1 MKEFKA
7 LRTCPE
13 NSKFKKEDLLVIFGE
28 VFDQG
33 YVNGMVQ
40 EAERIGMKVVYG
52 TVGRRDENNELRP
65 LTSEE
70 ITEKGQENLINVP
83 LEAGFDLEPSTKG
96 NTPCDQLKGLKRA
109 EWESVNIDWDQI
121 NESKEAGLKRFTK
134 NTQAFLKEIM
144 EKYVTPDVNIHF
156 AHTMAGGIPR
166 AKILMP
172 LLNRVF
178 KGSGKRFLYS
188 KEFWDSEIG
197 KLCSMTFD
205 EVTANTFETLITET
219 EAFRTKAKS
228 VTYSAYGYHG
238 CEPLLGDEYKWQ
250 SYAPYLQ
257 GWAKIKLEDI
267 AVKYWDKG
275 IKAQVFNAPEILT
288 KSSSVFMGVEV
299 CLYPLLRALK
309 FENDGK
315 ETSVHQTCK
324 DLLNNP
330 SDVDVVDTFTQTY
343 MTTDTDLV
351 KEQWEQWPQHN
362 KESRMAQ
369 MKEASDYL
377 ISLHKDSNSLMTF
390 PLSEVVFK
398 TTGKAILCEASKPT
412 EPVLWLGH
420 DVVSKTH
427 LEHFES

>member
-1 MKEFKA
+1 MRTFNA

-13 NSKFKKEDLLVIFGE
+13 NSKFKKNDVLVVFGE

-40 EAERIGMKVVYG
+40 EAERVGMTVVYG
-52 TVGRRDENNELRP
+52 TVGRRDENNQLRT
-65 LTSEE
+65 LTKEE
-70 ITEKGQENLINVP
+70 VADKGQSNLINVP
-83 LEAGFDLEPSTKG
+83 LEAGFDLEPSSKG
-96 NTPCDQLKGLKRA
+96 ASPCDQLAGLKRS
-109 EWESVNIDWDQI
+109 EWEDVKIDWAQI
-121 NESKEAGLKRFTK
+121 NESQEAGQKRFTE
-134 NTQAFLKEIM
+134 NTKAFLAEVAK
-144 EKYVTPDVNIHF
+144 KYVTPETNVHF

-178 KGSGKRFLYS
+178 KGSGKRFLFS
-188 KEFWDSEIG
+188 KVFWDSEIG
-197 KLCSMTFD
+197 KLCSLTFD
-205 EVTANTFETLITET
+205 EVTANTFETLIEET
-219 EAFRTKAKS
+219 KDIREKAKS

-257 GWAKIKLEDI
+257 GWAKLKLEDI
-267 AVKYWDKG
+267 AVKYWEKG

-299 CLYPLLRALK
+299 CLYPLLRSLK

-315 ETSVHQTCK
+315 ETSVHESCK
-324 DLLNNP
+324 NLLKNP
-330 SDVDVVDTFTQTY
+330 SDVDVIDTFTQSY
-343 MTTDTDLV
+343 MTTDAELV
-351 KEQWEQWPQHN
+351 KEQWAKWPQHN
-362 KESRMAQ
+362 TEPRMAQ

-398 TTGKAILCEASKPT
+398 TTGKAILCEASNPT
-412 EPVLWLGH
+412 KPVLWLGH
-420 DVVSKTH
+420 DLVSKTH
-427 LEHFES
+427 LNYFES